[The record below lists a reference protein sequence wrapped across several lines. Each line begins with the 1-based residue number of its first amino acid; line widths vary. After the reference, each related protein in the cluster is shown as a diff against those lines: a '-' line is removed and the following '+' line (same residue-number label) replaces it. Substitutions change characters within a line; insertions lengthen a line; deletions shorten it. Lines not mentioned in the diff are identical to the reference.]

1 MIEVRELVKRYGATR
16 AVDGLTFT
24 VRPGRVTG
32 FLGPNGAGKSTTLRM
47 IIGLDRPDA
56 GEATVNG
63 RPYRVHRDPLRQAG
77 ALLDARAVH
86 RGRSARTHLLAL
98 ARTHGLPASR
108 VGAVL
113 AEVGLAAVAG
123 RRAGGFSLGMSQR
136 LGIAAALLGDPAAL
150 ILDEPVNGLDPDG
163 VLWIRTLLRRLA
175 GEGRTILVSSHLMS
189 EMAVTADHL
198 LIINQGRL
206 LADTSVRDLIDQV
219 AVGRVVVH
227 SPDATP
233 LRDLLVEMGAA
244 VSSHSPGA
252 LEVEGLTAPA
262 IGEAAASARLVLHE
276 LTPRRASLEEA
287 YMELTR

>member
-1 MIEVRELVKRYGATR
+1 MIEVCELEKRYGATR
-16 AVDGLTFT
+16 AVEELSFT

-47 IIGLDRPDA
+47 IVGLDRPN
-56 GEATVNG
+56 GGSATVNG
-63 RPYRVHRDPLRQAG
+63 RPYRAHRDPLRQAG
-77 ALLDARAVH
+77 ALLDARSVH

-98 ARTHGLPASR
+98 ARTHGLPESR
-108 VGAVL
+108 VGEVL
-113 AEVGLAAVAG
+113 AQVGLAAVAG

-136 LGIAAALLGDPAAL
+136 LGIAAALLGDPAVL

-163 VLWIRTLLRRLA
+163 VLWIRTLLKELA
-175 GEGRTILVSSHLMS
+175 AEGRTVLVSSHLMS

-206 LADTSVRDLIDQV
+206 LADTGVRELIDQV
-219 AVGRVVVH
+219 EVGRVVVR

-233 LRDLLVEMGAA
+233 LRDLLVGLGAA
-244 VSSHSPGA
+244 VTSDSPGC
-252 LEVEGLTAPA
+252 LEVDGLSAPA
-262 IGEAAASARLVLHE
+262 IGSAAASAHLVLHE
-276 LTPRRASLEEA
+276 LTPRRASLEQA